1 MEVFM
6 KIKKI
11 ILLSIFVIAVN
22 FFTGCT
28 SGSTLTGDKL
38 VKKSTNNLKIQ
49 SNIDMADIN
58 INSQIPGKVKEVRV
72 KEGDS
77 VKKGDILLVVD
88 SDTLIAKQSQVNAQ
102 IEAAIGQ
109 LGAAKAA
116 RDAASAK
123 FELAQNGA
131 RPEEI
136 DQVKVAY
143 DLAKVTYDRLKVLYE
158 EKSIAKSDL
167 DSAETQY
174 QVSKDKYDIAQK
186 GARQEDIKAAK
197 AQVEQANGSVEA
209 VEGQIKQAQGA
220 LDEVNINISNAT
232 VVAPEDG
239 VVTQLNV
246 KEGELVSTGMPL
258 VVITDVNNPSILCNV
273 RETELSKVDLNQEV
287 SVKIPAYNDE
297 VFEGKVVK
305 INKNADFAVKRA
317 TNDNG
322 EFDILSYGVKVEL
335 VDIHKPLHSGMT
347 TFVDFG
353 K

>member
-1 MEVFM
+1 M

-11 ILLSIFVIAVN
+11 VLLSILAAAIN
-22 FFTGCT
+22 SFTGCT
-28 SGSTLTGDKL
+28 SISTLTGDKL
-38 VKKSTNNLKIQ
+38 VKESTSNLSIQ
-49 SNIDMADIN
+49 SNVDMSDIN
-58 INSQIPGKVKEVRV
+58 VNSQIPGEVKEVKV

-77 VKKGDILLVVD
+77 VKKGDILLIIS
-88 SDTLIAKQSQVNAQ
+88 SDTLYAKQSQVNAQ
-102 IEAAIGQ
+102 IEAATGQ
-109 LGAAKAA
+109 LNAAKAA

-123 FELAQNGA
+123 LELAENGA

-136 DQVKVAY
+136 DQARAGY

-158 EKSIAKSDL
+158 EKSITKSDL
-167 DSAETQY
+167 DNAETQM
-174 QVSKDKYDIAQK
+174 QVAKDKYDIAQS

-197 AQVEQANGSVEA
+197 ALVDQANASVQA

-220 LDEVNINISNAT
+220 LDEVNVNINNAT
-232 VVAPEDG
+232 IVAPEDG

-246 KEGELVSTGMPL
+246 KKGELVSTGMPL
-258 VVITDVNNPSILCNV
+258 VIVTDVNIPSISCNV
-273 RETELSKVDLNQEV
+273 RETDLSKVDLNQEV
-287 SVKIPAYNDE
+287 SVKIPAYKDE
-297 VFEGKVVK
+297 VFKGKVVR

-335 VDIHKPLHSGMT
+335 NDMDKPLRAGMT
-347 TFVDFG
+347 AFVEFG